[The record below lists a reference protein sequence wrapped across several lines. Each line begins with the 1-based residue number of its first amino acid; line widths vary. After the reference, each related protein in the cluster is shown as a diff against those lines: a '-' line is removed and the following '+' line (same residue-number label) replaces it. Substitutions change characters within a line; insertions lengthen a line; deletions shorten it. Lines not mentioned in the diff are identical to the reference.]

1 MRRKNVLLDNLDANL
16 KSSQYLIYENLKL
29 EKPKI
34 SERRIKL
41 PVQSSSLSD
50 HLILISSF
58 IFFLNEKI
66 QIRVYAY
73 KYIESAYVLGCR
85 LTVVTNFIQN

>member
-66 QIRVYAY
+66 QIRVC
-73 KYIESAYVLGCR
+73 I
-85 LTVVTNFIQN
+85 